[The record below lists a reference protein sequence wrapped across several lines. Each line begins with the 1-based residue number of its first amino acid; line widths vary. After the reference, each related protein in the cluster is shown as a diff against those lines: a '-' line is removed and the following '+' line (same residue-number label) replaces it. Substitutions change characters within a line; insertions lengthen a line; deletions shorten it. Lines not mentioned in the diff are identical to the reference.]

1 MCVPSLPTFLGRRLP
16 CSDFSAVFSF
26 SRFSGGVTALL
37 CIARGLVRTI
47 CLLLLTSPRKTLS
60 ATQATASQSPSVTR
74 DCRPSVRVCLACL
87 DFLLSSI
94 DSTAATEEHHVS
106 DDAGSSLDGESGC
119 TQQPPSSFFEDRRKD
134 WPCNLGDAAAEQD
147 GAHGDRQLAGHRQ
160 GDGHKESGECAVD
173 RSPRSRLGR
182 V

>member
-60 ATQATASQSPSVTR
+60 ATQATASQSPSETR
-74 DCRPSVRVCLACL
+74 DCRPSARVSPACL

-160 GDGHKESGECAVD
+160 GHGHKEPGECEVD